1 MDGLGYHEHLDG
13 FNSDNIPETI
23 LDRAYHILVVSIAG
37 GPINHTHQD
46 TVSQVSLKVFI
57 RGYRDVTEAID
68 SSILTLE
75 TIVKDVCKLSNRTS
89 SVFNVVFDG
98 CDFNPLSNS
107 NDNSVMLDIT
117 FSVQVILGIEE

>member
-13 FNSDNIPETI
+13 FNSDNIPETV
-23 LDRAYHILVVSIAG
+23 LDMAYHILVVSIDG
-37 GPINHTHQD
+37 GPINHTHQN
-46 TVSQVSLKVFI
+46 TVSRVSVKVFI

-68 SSILTLE
+68 SAILSLE

-89 SVFNVVFDG
+89 DVFNVVFDS
-98 CDFNPLSNS
+98 CDFNPLSNT